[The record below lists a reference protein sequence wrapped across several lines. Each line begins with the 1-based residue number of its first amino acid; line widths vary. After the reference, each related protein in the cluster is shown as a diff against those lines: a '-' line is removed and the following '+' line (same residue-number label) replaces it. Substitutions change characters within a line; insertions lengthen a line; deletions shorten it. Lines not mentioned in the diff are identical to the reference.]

1 MDNNRNTYLAIGLS
15 ILVIIAWQYF
25 YVGPRVE
32 AERRAAEIE
41 VQRKAAQ
48 VEQIQS
54 GQTTRNEDGVPVNVP
69 GSSASNVTGVPGA
82 PATTNSDQVT
92 RQAAIDADKR
102 ITFETDSLV
111 GSINLKGARVDDL
124 RLKNYRETIDPTSPL
139 IELLSP
145 AGSAKAY
152 FAEFGFAGDEIVGGV
167 PGPATVWKS
176 EGPSRLGRG
185 DAAVL
190 SWTNDNGVIFR
201 RKIEL
206 DDNYMFTFQ
215 DSIKNG
221 SDNTITISP
230 WGRIARFY
238 EPDSQRIYVLHEGL
252 IGFLGEEGLQELDY
266 DDMRDDKEVK
276 FAGTPE
282 GWLGITDKYW
292 ATALIPTDSFTA
304 VFSFLGDKGD
314 HFQTHFVGNDMTIK
328 PGANGSIKHLLFAGA
343 KETNVINEY
352 AEELGLFKFDF
363 MIDWGW
369 FAIITKP
376 LFTLL
381 DWLNQKVGNFGV
393 AILITTVLV
402 KMVFY
407 PLANLSYASMAKMK
421 KVQPEM
427 TKIREQYADDK
438 PQQQKEMMA
447 LYRKEKINPA
457 MGCWPMLIQIPV
469 FFALYKVIYITIE
482 LRHAPFFGWIKDLSA
497 PDPTSMFNLF
507 GLIPI
512 DLPTILVVGVWPLLM
527 GITMFL
533 QMRMNPAPPDATQ
546 AMIFNWM
553 PVVFTFMLASFPV
566 GLVIYWA
573 WNNTL
578 TIFQQGF
585 IMKKHGVKIEL
596 FDNLVEMIKRK
607 SNQGLDETKTK
618 K

>member
-1 MDNNRNTYLAIGLS
+1 MDNSRNTYLAIGLS
-15 ILVIIAWQYF
+15 ILIIIAWQYF
-25 YVGPRVE
+25 YVGPRVD
-32 AERRAAEIE
+32 AQKRAAEIE
-41 VQRKAAQ
+41 AQRKAAQ
-48 VEQIQS
+48 VEQSQGATAES
-54 GQTTRNEDGVPVNVP
+54 AVPGVPTISGNP
-69 GSSASNVTGVPGA
+69 AGNAAVPGA
-82 PATTNSDQVT
+82 IVDGKQANKVS
-92 RQAAIDADKR
+92 RQAAIEANQR
-102 ITFETDSLV
+102 IVLDTDNLV

-124 RLKNYRETIDPTSPL
+124 RLKNYRETIDPDSPL

-145 AGSAKAY
+145 SGSQNPY
-152 FAEFGFAGDEIVGGV
+152 FAEFGFAGNKEVGGV
-167 PGPATVWKS
+167 PGPDTVWNV
-176 EGPSRLGRG
+176 EGRAQLGNG
-185 DAAVL
+185 DAANL
-190 SWTNDNGVIFR
+190 SWTNENGVIFKR
-201 RKIEL
+201 RIEL
-206 DDNYMFTFQ
+206 DDKYMFTFT
-215 DSIKNG
+215 DSVENR
-221 SDNTITISP
+221 SDKAIAVTP

-238 EPDSQRIYVLHEGL
+238 EPESQRIYVLFEGL
-252 IGFLGEEGLQELDY
+252 IGFLGEDGLQEIDY
-266 DDMRDDKEVK
+266 DDIRDDKQVTFGK
-276 FAGTPE
+276 TNE

-292 ATALIPTDSFTA
+292 ATAIIPTEEFVAT
-304 VFSFLGDKGD
+304 FSYRGEDGD
-314 HFQTHFVGNDMTIK
+314 HFQTHFVGNTMSIE
-328 PGANGSIKHLLFAGA
+328 PGASKSVKHLLFAGA
-343 KETNVINEY
+343 KETITINEY
-352 AEELGLFKFDF
+352 AEQLDLFKFDF

-376 LFTLL
+376 LFSLL
-381 DWLNQKVGNFGV
+381 HYLNQMVGNFGI
-393 AILITTVLV
+393 AILIATILV
-402 KMVFY
+402 KLVFF

-421 KVQPEM
+421 KVQPQM

-447 LYRKEKINPA
+447 LYKKEKINPA
-457 MGCWPMLIQIPV
+457 AGCWPMLIQIPV

-507 GLIPI
+507 GLLPF
-512 DLPTILVVGVWPLLM
+512 DVPTILVIGVWPLLM

-596 FDNLVEMIKRK
+596 FDNLIGLFRRK
-607 SNQGLDETKTK
+607 KDPSP
-618 K
+618 

>member
-1 MDNNRNTYLAIGLS
+1 MDNNKNTYLAIGLS

-41 VQRKAAQ
+41 AQRKATQ
-48 VEQIQS
+48 IEQ
-54 GQTTRNEDGVPVNVP
+54 TRENPSSNSEVGVPIASSNNSSGEGAGIP
-69 GSSASNVTGVPGA
+69 GT
-82 PATTNSDQVT
+82 ATSDNNEKLS
-92 RQAAIDADKR
+92 RQAAIDGGKR
-102 ITFETDSLV
+102 IVFETDSLI
-111 GSINLKGARVDDL
+111 GSINLKGARIDDL
-124 RLKNYRETIDPTSPL
+124 RLKKYHETIDPTSPL

-145 AGSAKAY
+145 AGTPKAY
-152 FAEFGFAGDEIVGGV
+152 FAEFGFAGSKSVGGV

-176 EGPSRLGRG
+176 EGPGKLGRG

-190 SWTNDNGVIFR
+190 SWTNDKGVVFK

-206 DDNYMFTFQ
+206 DDNYMFTFS
-215 DSIKNG
+215 DSIENG
-221 SDNTITISP
+221 SADTITISP

-252 IGFLGEEGLQELDY
+252 IGFLGEEGLQEVDY
-266 DDMRDDKEVK
+266 DDIRDDKELK
-276 FAGTPE
+276 FGNTKE

-292 ATALIPTDSFTA
+292 ATALIPTGEFKA
-304 VFSFLGDKGD
+304 VFSSLGDKND
-314 HFQTHFVGNDMTIK
+314 HFQTHFVGDDITIK
-328 PGANGSIKHLLFAGA
+328 PGSSGSVKNLLFAGA

-352 AEELGLFKFDF
+352 TEQLNLFKFDF

-369 FAIITKP
+369 FAVITKP
-376 LFTLL
+376 LFFLL
-381 DWLNQKVGNFGV
+381 DWLNTHVGNFGV

-402 KMVFY
+402 KLAFY

-427 TKIREQYADDK
+427 TKIREQFADDK

-457 MGCWPMLIQIPV
+457 AGCWPMLIQIPV

-497 PDPTSMFNLF
+497 PDPTSLFNLF
-507 GLIPI
+507 GLIPV
-512 DLPTILVVGVWPLLM
+512 DLPSILVIGVWPLLM

-533 QMRMNPAPPDATQ
+533 QMRMNPPPPDPTS
-546 AMIFNWM
+546 AMVFSWM
-553 PVVFTFMLASFPV
+553 PIVFTFMLASFPV

-573 WNNTL
+573 WNNAL
-578 TIFQQGF
+578 TILQQGF

-596 FDNLVEMIKRK
+596 FDNLVGMFSRK
-607 SNQGLDETKTK
+607 KDSSA
-618 K
+618 